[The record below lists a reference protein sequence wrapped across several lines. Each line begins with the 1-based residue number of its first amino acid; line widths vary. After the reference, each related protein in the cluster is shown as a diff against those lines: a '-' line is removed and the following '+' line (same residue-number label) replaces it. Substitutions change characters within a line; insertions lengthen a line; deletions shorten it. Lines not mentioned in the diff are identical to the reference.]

1 MLLRA
6 CLGGKV
12 AGRRPAACSR
22 SKSRCVWSLAVSSKG
37 THSLVMHIQAPQS
50 KQQFSVTS
58 HDYILHFRALQVLAN
73 SLKSAFTD
81 SMSRG
86 RLVLPG
92 CSVAMLYGAQ
102 VGCGTYLLYV
112 LLPPSSFITVFY
124 YPNPSNTAS
133 SLTIHAALLITQAFG
148 LGSAFEWRTKPNARS
163 RFLHWG

>member
-37 THSLVMHIQAPQS
+37 THSLVMHSQAPQS
-50 KQQFSVTS
+50 NQQLLSVTS
-58 HDYILHFRALQVLAN
+58 HDFPSDYILHFRALQVLEN

-112 LLPPSSFITVFY
+112 LLPPSSFITQ
-124 YPNPSNTAS
+124 
-133 SLTIHAALLITQAFG
+133 IQAI
-148 LGSAFEWRTKPNARS
+148 LRPLS
-163 RFLHWG
+163 RYMLRC